1 MYNIHKSQNESGVF
15 INSMQYC
22 ACVDKMDILNWRYD
36 FEKVANHADKL
47 LSTIEIA
54 KMIKW
59 DPKLVI
65 GMITNVIFL
74 AGATKIFNF
83 KDHKFNYVYDKK

>member
-1 MYNIHKSQNESGVF
+1 
-15 INSMQYC
+15 
-22 ACVDKMDILNWRYD
+22 MDISNWRYD
-36 FEKVANHADKL
+36 FEKFTNHANKL
-47 LSTIEIA
+47 LSIIEMA

-59 DPKLVI
+59 DSKLVI
-65 GMITNVIFL
+65 GTITNVILL

>member
-1 MYNIHKSQNESGVF
+1 
-15 INSMQYC
+15 
-22 ACVDKMDILNWRYD
+22 MDILNWRYD
-36 FEKVANHADKL
+36 FEKVTNHANKL
-47 LSTIEIA
+47 LSIIEMA

-59 DPKLVI
+59 GSKLVI
-65 GMITNVIFL
+65 GTITNVNLL

>member
-1 MYNIHKSQNESGVF
+1 
-15 INSMQYC
+15 MQYC

-36 FEKVANHADKL
+36 FENIANHANKL
-47 LSTIEIA
+47 LSLIEMA

-59 DPKLVI
+59 DSKLVI
-65 GMITNVIFL
+65 GTITNVTFL

>member
-1 MYNIHKSQNESGVF
+1 MHNIP
-15 INSMQYC
+15 NSMQYC
-22 ACVDKMDILNWRYD
+22 ACVDKMDILKWRYD
-36 FEKVANHADKL
+36 FEKAVNHANKL
-47 LSTIEIA
+47 LSIIKIA

-65 GMITNVIFL
+65 GTITNVIFL
-74 AGATKIFNF
+74 AGAIKIFNF